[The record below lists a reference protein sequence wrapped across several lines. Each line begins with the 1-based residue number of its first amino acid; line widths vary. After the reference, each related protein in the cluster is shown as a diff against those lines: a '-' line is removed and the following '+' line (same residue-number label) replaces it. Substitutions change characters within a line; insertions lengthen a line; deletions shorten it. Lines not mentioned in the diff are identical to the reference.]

1 MFKADP
7 EKNLMP
13 DLQFKH
19 NKFIP
24 SFYQIA
30 GVTQFPPII
39 LMLGLFVV
47 LDIPVIFQAACRG
60 ISLARKRMRRKL
72 RERKYNVNRLLKTA
86 GETQSTE
93 SAAYCTS
100 STDNKVSP
108 SPLI

>member
-1 MFKADP
+1 
-7 EKNLMP
+7 MP

-47 LDIPVIFQAACRG
+47 LDIPVIFRAVCRG
-60 ISLARKRMRRKL
+60 IRLARKRMRRKL
-72 RERKYNVNRLLKTA
+72 RERKYNADRFLQA
-86 GETQSTE
+86 AEETQSTE
-93 SAAYCTS
+93 KAYCTS
-100 STDNKVSP
+100 STDEKVSP